1 MIQVIFNFNQEGFS
15 QKGSNFVTVI
25 IYLIRSQEVYLKHR
39 ISPATSDLAFAVCRN
54 GLQSLISQL

>member
-25 IYLIRSQEVYLKHR
+25 IYPIRSQEVYSLQQLLTWH
-39 ISPATSDLAFAVCRN
+39 
-54 GLQSLISQL
+54 LQSVEMGCNP